1 MSSKVV
7 SSLIWSTI
15 ESFSMQIVQ
24 FTVSIII
31 ARLIDPNAYGV
42 IVILNIF
49 ISISQVFLDGGFSNA
64 LIQKENCTEDDYSTV
79 FSINLVSSFI
89 VYLVLFFSA
98 KSLSNFYNLPHLE
111 ILTKWISLSIIISAF
126 SIVQRAKLTRD
137 LDFKSQAKISFYS
150 AIFSGIIGIILAY
163 LNYGVW
169 ALLVNTLAF
178 NLFTTLFMFYK
189 SKWIP
194 NIKFSSESFNSLFSF
209 GSKLLFTNL
218 ISSIYNNS
226 YSLIIG
232 IKYSTK
238 NLAFYNRAF
247 TMALLPSMNLSNIV
261 IKAIFPILCKIQ
273 NNKEELSITFLKFV
287 RMTTFFVFP
296 IMLFTSIL
304 SKPLINVI
312 LTNKWEESAKYL
324 SILCIVFMW
333 DPIYNINNKILSV
346 CGRTD
351 ITLKLEVVK
360 RIGGFIILFCTL
372 PFGMMW
378 LCKGLLIQISLE
390 VILAIYCTSLVLP
403 ISYKTQF
410 LNLMP
415 IFIVN
420 LLFALTIY
428 LVTVFVKNDFYIL
441 TIATLLGGAAYT
453 LYSYIFKINELNY
466 VYFLTSKYLK
476 KW

>member
-1 MSSKVV
+1 
-7 SSLIWSTI
+7 
-15 ESFSMQIVQ
+15 
-24 FTVSIII
+24 
-31 ARLIDPNAYGV
+31 
-42 IVILNIF
+42 
-49 ISISQVFLDGGFSNA
+49 
-64 LIQKENCTEDDYSTV
+64 
-79 FSINLVSSFI
+79 
-89 VYLVLFFSA
+89 
-98 KSLSNFYNLPHLE
+98 
-111 ILTKWISLSIIISAF
+111 
-126 SIVQRAKLTRD
+126 
-137 LDFKSQAKISFYS
+137 
-150 AIFSGIIGIILAY
+150 
-163 LNYGVW
+163 
-169 ALLVNTLAF
+169 
-178 NLFTTLFMFYK
+178 
-189 SKWIP
+189 
-194 NIKFSSESFNSLFSF
+194 
-209 GSKLLFTNL
+209 
-218 ISSIYNNS
+218 
-226 YSLIIG
+226 
-232 IKYSTK
+232 
-238 NLAFYNRAF
+238 
-247 TMALLPSMNLSNIV
+247 
-261 IKAIFPILCKIQ
+261 
-273 NNKEELSITFLKFV
+273 
-287 RMTTFFVFP
+287 
-296 IMLFTSIL
+296 MLFTSIL